1 MALER
6 ALALAAPEGY
16 IRVFVDE
23 GTPMAALLHAVR
35 DCGVLQAYVDNLL
48 ATFPDEGRKRPI

>member
-1 MALER
+1 MSTTITHKTAAELE
-6 ALALAAPEGY
+6 AGLES
-16 IRVFVDE
+16 IRQS
-23 GTPMAALLHAVR
+23 PR